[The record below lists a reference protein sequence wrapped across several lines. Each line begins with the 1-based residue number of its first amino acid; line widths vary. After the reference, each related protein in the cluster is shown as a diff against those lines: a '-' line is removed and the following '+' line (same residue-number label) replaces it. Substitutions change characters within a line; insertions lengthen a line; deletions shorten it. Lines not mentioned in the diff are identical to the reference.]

1 MSVSGKPSREQL
13 EEHYKTSRKYFD
25 DMAEHYKETD
35 PDYYHSTIAP
45 IIRKHRYSNAA
56 GYDETTAKRS
66 MALTVVAVLVLV
78 GVAMGVFFILSTSS
92 EEPNPVDKMYEQME
106 KGLNEDGTQKAP
118 APIRETQ
125 RTIESDP
132 SLQDGTEEGL
142 DDNMSD
148 FEKGVFYY
156 DQAAYGQAASYFG
169 KVKPGDPNYDDAQKY
184 ISEISNMPEDER
196 RGLTPKNDA
205 PQVNPNKK

>member
-35 PDYYHSTIAP
+35 PDYYNSTIVP
-45 IIRKHRYSNAA
+45 IIRKNRYSNAA

-66 MALTVVAVLVLV
+66 MALTVAAVLVLV
-78 GVAMGVFFILSTSS
+78 GVAMAVFFIISPDR
-92 EEPNPVDKMYEQME
+92 EEPNPVDKMYEQM
-106 KGLNEDGTQKAP
+106 NEDGTQKAP

-125 RTIESDP
+125 RTIEPDP

-142 DDNMSD
+142 DGDMSD
-148 FEKGVFYY
+148 FDKGVFYY

-169 KVKPGDPNYDDAQKY
+169 KVKPGDPNYDQAQKY
-184 ISEISNMPEDER
+184 ISNISTMPEDER
-196 RGLTPKNDA
+196 RGLTPKEDT
-205 PQVNPNKK
+205 PKENPIKK